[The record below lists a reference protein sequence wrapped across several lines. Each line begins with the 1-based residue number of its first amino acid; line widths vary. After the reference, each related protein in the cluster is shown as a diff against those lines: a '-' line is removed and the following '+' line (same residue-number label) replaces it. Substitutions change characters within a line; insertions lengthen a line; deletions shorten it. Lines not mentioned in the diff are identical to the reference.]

1 MMAEY
6 TAAALQTVDQ
16 LQNVVFTDAPVPC
29 QRGWVVHRDG
39 SGVFKLRG
47 ITDKCAAI
55 YRVQFSANVAFP
67 EGGTPGPIS
76 FAIAIDGEPM
86 RTSLSIVTPAT
97 AETFNPMPLI
107 AIVKVPRGCCANVAV
122 VNVSTP
128 AAPID
133 VQNANIEIT
142 RISA

>member
-1 MMAEY
+1 MAEY

-16 LQNVVFTDAPVPC
+16 AQNILFTETPVPC
-29 QRGWVVHRDG
+29 TRGWVVHREG

-47 ITDKCAAI
+47 ITDKCAAF
-55 YRVQFSANVAFP
+55 YRIQFNGNVAFP

-76 FAIAIDGEPM
+76 FAIAIDGEPQ
-86 RTSLSIVTPAT
+86 RTSLSIVTPAA
-97 AETFNPMPLI
+97 AETFNALPLI
-107 AIVKVPRGCCANVAV
+107 AIVKVPRGCCAHVSV

-142 RISA
+142 RITA